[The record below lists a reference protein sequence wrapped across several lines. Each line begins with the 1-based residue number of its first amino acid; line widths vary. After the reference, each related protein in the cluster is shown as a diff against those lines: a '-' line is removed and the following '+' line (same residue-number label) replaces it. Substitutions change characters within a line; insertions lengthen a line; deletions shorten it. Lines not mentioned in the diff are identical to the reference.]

1 MAITKQASSMVMVE
15 MVTMMTV
22 SFRPI
27 DMSRE
32 AGIYLVLGASA
43 AIDTLQA
50 HGLLYR
56 SAFYPVGGNL
66 QVQTYLGFAQS
77 FLVSAKRRRD
87 CLLPGGLQ

>member
-56 SAFYPVGGNL
+56 SAN
-66 QVQTYLGFAQS
+66 
-77 FLVSAKRRRD
+77 RRREASVTHSA
-87 CLLPGGLQ
+87 LLIKGLIRQLNYGQPEIIGALDHG